1 MQLKI
6 ETVAYEEALN
16 MDLRIQ
22 KTLETIRLQFLELRK
37 ACPLNKIKVSVI
49 CQQSQI
55 NKTTFYRHYTD
66 VYDLSNRLENAVIAK
81 LIDDF
86 EYIGCLFTDPE
97 RFIVSMLG
105 AVAKYDNEINAL
117 FSERIEVFTA
127 KFETIMKDFYLKES
141 ASVEDDV
148 KLSFIIGGAAHVFL
162 DSRFDYKTVT
172 KVLAALLGK
181 IQPAGSNM

>member
-1 MQLKI
+1 
-6 ETVAYEEALN
+6 
-16 MDLRIQ
+16 
-22 KTLETIRLQFLELRK
+22 
-37 ACPLNKIKVSVI
+37 
-49 CQQSQI
+49 
-55 NKTTFYRHYTD
+55 
-66 VYDLSNRLENAVIAK
+66 
-81 LIDDF
+81 
-86 EYIGCLFTDPE
+86 
-97 RFIVSMLG
+97 MLG
-105 AVAKYDNEINAL
+105 AVAKYENEINAL